1 MPTVDHHPQGGATGS
16 GQAQQ
21 EPNPVVTAAALWLCT
36 EESIGRKGT
45 WVRMAL
51 FIGTH
56 QNKLDAKGRVSIPAQ
71 FRSVLKKM
79 SHAGE
84 AAAIATMYLR
94 PSHQNPCIEGWTELG
109 FEALSAPVAEGYNL
123 FSQEHEDF
131 VLALFGDACAMETD
145 KEGRIM
151 LPPNLVAHAELTEN
165 VMFIGSRNTFQI
177 WEPEAGARRL
187 AEAREK
193 AKASGFTVKTPEL
206 ATAGA
211 A

>member
-1 MPTVDHHPQGGATGS
+1 MT
-16 GQAQQ
+16 
-21 EPNPVVTAAALWLCT
+21 EPPD
-36 EESIGRKGT
+36 RKGT
-45 WVRMAL
+45 RVRMAL

-84 AAAIATMYLR
+84 GSAVATMYLR

-123 FSQEHEDF
+123 FSPEHEDI
-131 VLALFGDACAMETD
+131 VMALFGDACAMETD

-151 LPPNLVAHAELTEN
+151 LPANLVAHAALKEN
-165 VMFIGSRNTFQI
+165 VVFIGTRNTFQI

-193 AKASGFTVKTPEL
+193 AKASGFSVR
-206 ATAGA
+206 AGA
-211 A
+211 LA

>member
-1 MPTVDHHPQGGATGS
+1 
-16 GQAQQ
+16 
-21 EPNPVVTAAALWLCT
+21 
-36 EESIGRKGT
+36 
-45 WVRMAL
+45 MAL

-56 QNKLDAKGRVSIPAQ
+56 QNKLDAKGRVSVPAQ

-84 AAAIATMYLR
+84 GAAGAPMYLR

-109 FEALSAPVAEGYNL
+109 FEALSEPVAEGYSL
-123 FSQEHEDF
+123 FSPEHEDF
-131 VLALFGDACAMETD
+131 VMALFGDACAIETD

-151 LPPNLVAHAELTEN
+151 LPATLVEHARLTEN
-165 VMFIGSRNTFQI
+165 VVFIGTRNTFQI

-193 AKASGFTVKTPEL
+193 AKASGFSVRAGAL
-206 ATAGA
+206 ATAGGA
-211 A
+211 

>member
-1 MPTVDHHPQGGATGS
+1 
-16 GQAQQ
+16 
-21 EPNPVVTAAALWLCT
+21 
-36 EESIGRKGT
+36 
-45 WVRMAL
+45 MAL

-84 AAAIATMYLR
+84 GASVATMYLR
-94 PSHQNPCIEGWTELG
+94 PSHQNPCIEGWTEFG

-123 FSQEHEDF
+123 FSPEHEDF
-131 VLALFGDACAMETD
+131 VLTLFGDACAMETD

-151 LPPNLVAHAELTEN
+151 LPPNLVTHAELTEN
-165 VMFIGSRNTFQI
+165 VMFIGSRNIFQI

-193 AKASGFTVKTPEL
+193 TRAAGLTVKT
-206 ATAGA
+206 ATMPAGA
-211 A
+211 LAHGVPV